1 MESNAGKQMYKT
13 GSPVVYCKTKYSGCP
28 GPRARNVSPSR
39 FGDTYSYCVEK
50 LWLVLKHDSPDRI
63 VVKTRRG
70 KILELDVTDPNL
82 RPASLLDRL
91 RYAGRFPRLD
101 DE

>member
-1 MESNAGKQMYKT
+1 MFKA
-13 GSPVVYCKTKYSGCP
+13 GSPVIYCKAKYSGQP
-28 GPRARNVSPSR
+28 GPRARKVSPSR
-39 FGDTYSYCVEK
+39 YGDTYSYCVEK
-50 LWLVLKHDSPDRI
+50 LWLVLKYESPDKI

-70 KILELDVTDPNL
+70 KILELDANDPNL

-91 RYAGRFPRLD
+91 RYAGRFPRLG